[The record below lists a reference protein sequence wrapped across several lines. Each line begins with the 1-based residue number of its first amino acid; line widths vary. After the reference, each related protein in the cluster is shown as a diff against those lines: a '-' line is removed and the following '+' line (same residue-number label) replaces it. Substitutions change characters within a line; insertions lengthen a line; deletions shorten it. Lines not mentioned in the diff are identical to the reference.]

1 MPIGLRSHSVSVL
14 LLGAAISVC
23 NFGLVQ
29 GYQTPLTDEEIAAQ
43 REQELASALASKACA
58 CSAPQTKPPGGNS
71 PLNMT

>member
-58 CSAPQTKPPGGNS
+58 APQTKPPGGNS